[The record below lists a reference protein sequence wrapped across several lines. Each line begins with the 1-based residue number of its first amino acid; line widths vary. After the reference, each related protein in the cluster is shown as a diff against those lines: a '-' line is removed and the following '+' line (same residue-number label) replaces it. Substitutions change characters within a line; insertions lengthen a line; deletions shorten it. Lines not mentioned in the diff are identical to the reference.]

1 MKKLWITATAVA
13 CFALSAARAQTVNG
27 IRLTELKAGYIELSA
42 VSSTFEDKLWIKLEY
57 GQKVSELND
66 VCIKDDNGKRLE
78 FNSAID
84 GVNKLK
90 NYGYELFSVYTD
102 QINQTS
108 NRPVYVLKRK

>member
-1 MKKLWITATAVA
+1 MKKLLISAAAVA

-27 IRLTELKAGYIELSA
+27 TRLTDLKADYIEVSA
-42 VSSTFEDKLWIKLEY
+42 VKSTFADKLWIKLEY

-66 VCIKDDNGKRLE
+66 ACIKDDDGKRLE

-90 NYGYELFSVYTD
+90 NYGYELFSVYTAQVSTD
-102 QINQTS
+102 S